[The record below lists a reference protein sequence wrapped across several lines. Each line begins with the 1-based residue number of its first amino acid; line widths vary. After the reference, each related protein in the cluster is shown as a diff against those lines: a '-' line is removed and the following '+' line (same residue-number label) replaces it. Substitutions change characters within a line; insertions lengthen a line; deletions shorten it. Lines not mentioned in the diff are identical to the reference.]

1 MDTLRDKRILF
12 DTAAIGRTLERMA
25 MEVVERHQGG
35 DNLALVGIHTAGV
48 PLAHRLAARM
58 KKTADLTVP
67 VGMVDITLYRDDV
80 FIGLPHPIVGKTE
93 LPFDITDRPIVLV
106 DDVLF
111 TGRTIRAALDALMDF
126 GRPKGIELA
135 VLVDRGL
142 RELPIQANVVG
153 QTVQT
158 TSNESVKVMLSELG
172 APEDQVMLREKT

>member
-1 MDTLRDKRILF
+1 MDTLRDKRVVL
-12 DTAAIGRTLERMA
+12 DDAAISRTVERMA
-25 MEVVERHQGG
+25 MEILERHQGG

-80 FIGLPHPIVGKTE
+80 FIGLPHPIVGRTE
-93 LPFDITDRPIVLV
+93 LPFDITGRPIVLV

-126 GRPKGIELA
+126 GRPKCIELA
-135 VLVDRGL
+135 VLIDRGF
-142 RELPIQANVVG
+142 RELPIQADVVG
-153 QTVQT
+153 QALQT
-158 TSNESVKVMLSELG
+158 TPNESVKVMLSEMG
-172 APEDQVMLREKT
+172 TVEDQVMLREKP

>member
-1 MDTLRDKRILF
+1 MDTLRDKRIVL
-12 DTAAIGRTLERMA
+12 DCAAIGRTLERMA
-25 MEVVERHQGG
+25 MEILERHQGG

-58 KKTADLTVP
+58 RKTANLAVP

-80 FIGLPHPIVGKTE
+80 FIGLPHPIVGRTE

-126 GRPKGIELA
+126 GRPKCIELA
-135 VLVDRGL
+135 VLIDRGL
-142 RELPIQANVVG
+142 RELPIQADVVG
-153 QTVQT
+153 QSVQT
-158 TSNESVKVMLSELG
+158 APNESVKVILSELNDV
-172 APEDQVMLREKT
+172 EDQVMLREKP